1 MKKTE
6 PLRVHL
12 RALEDSDLDRTY
24 GWHNDAQL
32 YETLC
37 ESFQP
42 ASRASVTDWLHRK
55 SARSSS
61 EVNLAV
67 CLQPTGEHVGNIYLR
82 DICWV
87 ARRAALHI
95 FIGGS
100 VNRHQGYGQAAI
112 RQILQ
117 LAFSDLNL
125 NRVYLE
131 VLADNV
137 AAIKAYEKCG
147 FELEGRLKAHYF
159 KAGQHK
165 DGLVMGISSQKFNNL
180 K

>member
-1 MKKTE
+1 MKKNKSS
-6 PLRVHL
+6 PVFL

-24 GWHNDAQL
+24 GWHNDAKL

-42 ASRASVTDWLHRK
+42 VSRASETDWLHRK

-61 EVNLAV
+61 EINLAI
-67 CLQPTGEHVGNIYLR
+67 CLQPAGEHVGNIYLR

-87 ARRAALHI
+87 ARRAALHV
-95 FIGGS
+95 FIGGN
-100 VNRHQGYGQAAI
+100 VNRSKGYGQAAI
-112 RQILQ
+112 CQILQ

-131 VLADNV
+131 VLADNL
-137 AAIKAYEKCG
+137 AAIKTYEKCG
-147 FELEGRLKAHYF
+147 FELEGRQKAHYF
-159 KAGQHK
+159 KAGQYK
-165 DGLVMGISSQKFNNL
+165 DGLIMGISSQKFHNL